1 MWLWPSPF
9 AEEVTFLVGVVQMY
23 DALSESL
30 AGQDYALTE
39 HFAQLLLI
47 IFSAGQL
54 LHD

>member
-30 AGQDYALTE
+30 AGQDYA
-39 HFAQLLLI
+39 QLLLI
-47 IFSAGQL
+47 IFPAGQL